1 MPPPADESLFAMS
14 SQPLSARNDPR
25 ASLSDEDLAEA
36 STNSFPVV
44 ASATRRSDRMGLLAG
59 AAIALTLGAVT
70 FLSLGRAPAAEPVR
84 ADDEVASTPALSP
97 TPTAVVTAI
106 PASASMTPPPA
117 LTPAQ
122 QAALAKAGRRRPII
136 WPRR

>member
-70 FLSLGRAPAAEPVR
+70 FLSS
-84 ADDEVASTPALSP
+84 DE
-97 TPTAVVTAI
+97 
-106 PASASMTPPPA
+106 
-117 LTPAQ
+117 
-122 QAALAKAGRRRPII
+122 
-136 WPRR
+136 PRRQSLFAQMTRSHPPRRCRPRQPQL